1 MHASNLLPSLRG
13 DLIGRLK
20 RHARTALATIGAPL
34 ALAFATTGCT
44 LKADVAATG
53 AAPGNTTHLWV
64 SVEEVWLA
72 TGADTPPEAAAGWVK
87 SVLPTPVTFDLATLT
102 SATLTALATAISVP
116 AGTYRQVHL
125 VTADSSDTLIASAS
139 ALGLAS
145 NSEISITATD
155 GTSTTTP
162 LESPVPG
169 AGITIA
175 TDLVLAGSFD
185 FGSSSSSTN
194 STTGGATS
202 ADTTTPTSTTTSTK
216 TATLAVTLDGA
227 RDVLPYSYGTTT
239 GYVLSPIATV
249 TDEKYAGA
257 ISGSIDPSALAAGYG
272 PVIVSAQ
279 VPSAGGSHHVIV
291 QRRVVGSAGTFSL
304 YPLPAP
310 SSGTTSYD
318 LVISSSGAETVI
330 VRGIPISA
338 NPVTSPVVVQS
349 TPLLLTAATAVYA
362 NVSAQ
367 AVVLPGGARVDFYQ
381 TFAAS
386 GEIPYL
392 IDSCAL
398 DMLTKRLPGD
408 SFALGGGPLN
418 VGNYAGGDSISFA
431 TVAPVEGQGGFV
443 IGTEGAYRSDALAAA
458 PSVINGIVAAPTP
471 VLPPFPA
478 VAAGGSAGTIALT
491 LTAPAGEF
499 DSGFV
504 IIAAGNRVVETV
516 NVGTLL
522 NAGGGTINIVN
533 LPAGRAL
540 ASTAGVPYRLS
551 VRAWN
556 STSAAASLVRVA
568 TTSSTVLGDAAR
580 ASAAIDLP

>member
-20 RHARTALATIGAPL
+20 RHARTALVAIGAPL

-72 TGADTPPEAAAGWVK
+72 TGADTPPESAAGWVK

-102 SATLTALATAISVP
+102 PATLTALATAISVP

-162 LESPVPG
+162 LESPVRG

-185 FGSSSSSTN
+185 FGSSSSSSTN
-194 STTGGATS
+194 STTGAATP
-202 ADTTTPTSTTTSTK
+202 TRTTPSTK

-227 RDVLPYSYGTTT
+227 RDVLPYRYGTTT

-272 PVIVSAQ
+272 PIIVSAQ
-279 VPSAGGSHHVIV
+279 VPAAGGSHHVIV

-418 VGNYAGGDSISFA
+418 LGNYAGGNSIAFA

-458 PSVINGIVAAPTP
+458 PSVINGIVGAPTP

-540 ASTAGVPYRLS
+540 APTAGVPYQLS